1 MIHNVKNSVLN
12 WKNQK
17 VENIANSMYPKNGD
31 ALDKRSFGSGTLA
44 QRATGIVDAIND
56 TSDMFSNALGK
67 RAPYLTI
74 GEIAKEDWLGST
86 ATGLLGSAGGAIR
99 AIQNLVSGVDQEG
112 VIIDCLGDVSGESS
126 VEFTSNPMMFITNAV
141 VDTRIRQP
149 AKVSATIG
157 ISNYLADD
165 ILGDMVNTLTNA
177 VGGIGNGLVNQLVNG
192 GSTRAQAAL
201 YRLRWLMENG
211 KPFTVYTP
219 HGIYENMLI
228 KSIKAKTNDTTM
240 DMLYADIE
248 FQEVILYTYYRDSED
263 ELKKSSTPKRTS
275 ISSSKASSLSIRS
288 FL

>member
-1 MIHNVKNSVLN
+1 MIHNVRNSVLN

-17 VENIANSMYPKNGD
+17 VENIANSMYPTNGD
-31 ALDKRSFGSGTLA
+31 ALDKRSFGKGTDA
-44 QRATGIVDAIND
+44 QKLTATVDAIND
-56 TSDMFSNALGK
+56 VSEMFSNALGK
-67 RAPYLTI
+67 RSPYLTI
-74 GEIAKEDWLGST
+74 GEIAKEDWFGGYSDY
-86 ATGLLGSAGGAIR
+86 LGSAGGAVR

-112 VIIDCLGDVSGESS
+112 VIIDCLGDVSGETS
-126 VEFTSNPMMFITNAV
+126 VEFTNNPMMFITNAV

-149 AKVSATIG
+149 AKVTATIG
-157 ISNYLADD
+157 ISNYLSDD

-177 VGGIGNGLVNQLVNG
+177 IGGIGNGLINQLVNG

-211 KPFTVYTP
+211 KPFTVHTP

-228 KSIKAKTNDTTM
+228 KSIKAKTDENTM

-248 FQEVILYTYYRDSED
+248 FQEVILYTYYRESVD
-263 ELKKSSTPKRTS
+263 ELKKSSTPKRTA
-275 ISSSKASSLSIRS
+275 ISDKKASSLSIRS

>member
-1 MIHNVKNSVLN
+1 MIHNVRNSVLN

-17 VENIANSMYPKNGD
+17 VENIANSMYPTNGD
-31 ALDKRSFGSGTLA
+31 ALDKRSFGKGSPA
-44 QRATGIVDAIND
+44 QQLTATVDAIND
-56 TSDMFSNALGK
+56 VSEMFSNALGK
-67 RAPYLTI
+67 RSPYLTI
-74 GEIAKEDWLGST
+74 GEIAKEDWLGGVSDY
-86 ATGLLGSAGGAIR
+86 LGSAGGAVR

-112 VIIDCLGDVSGESS
+112 VIIDCLGDVSGETS
-126 VEFTSNPMMFITNAV
+126 VEFTNNPMMFITNAV

-149 AKVSATIG
+149 AKVTATIG
-157 ISNYLADD
+157 ISNYLSDD

-177 VGGIGNGLVNQLVNG
+177 VGGIGNGLINQLVNG

-211 KPFTVYTP
+211 KPFTVHTP

-228 KSIKAKTNDTTM
+228 KSIKAKTDENTM

-248 FQEVILYTYYRDSED
+248 FQEVILYTYYRESVD
-263 ELKKSSTPKRTS
+263 ELKKSSTPKRTA
-275 ISSSKASSLSIRS
+275 ISDKKASSLSIRS

>member
-1 MIHNVKNSVLN
+1 MIHNVRNSVLN

-17 VENIANSMYPKNGD
+17 VENIANSLYPTNGD
-31 ALDKRSFGSGTLA
+31 ALDKRSFGKGTTA
-44 QRATGIVDAIND
+44 QQLTATVDAIND
-56 TSDMFSNALGK
+56 VSEMFSNALGK
-67 RAPYLTI
+67 RSPYLTI
-74 GEIAKEDWLGST
+74 GEIAKEDWLGGYSDY
-86 ATGLLGSAGGAIR
+86 LGSAGGAVR

-112 VIIDCLGDVSGESS
+112 VIIDCLGDVSGETS
-126 VEFTSNPMMFITNAV
+126 VEFTNNPMMFITNAV

-149 AKVSATIG
+149 AKVTATIG
-157 ISNYLADD
+157 ISNYLSDD

-177 VGGIGNGLVNQLVNG
+177 IGGIGNGLINQLVNG

-211 KPFTVYTP
+211 KPFTVHTP

-228 KSIKAKTNDTTM
+228 KSIKAKTDENTM

-248 FQEVILYTYYRDSED
+248 FQEVILYTYYRESVD
-263 ELKKSSTPKRTS
+263 ELKKSSTPKRTA
-275 ISSSKASSLSIRS
+275 ISSKKASSLSIRS